1 MKILKIILAVI
12 AVLFVGLG
20 IFLYK
25 GEIPADVVDAKYTS
39 ETSQFLTMDN
49 GARVHFRDEGNAS
62 GDVIVL
68 VHGSNASLHTWEPW
82 VQELGKK
89 YRIVTMDLPAHGLT
103 GATPDRDYS
112 SEAQLNTV
120 YALVKYLGI
129 DQFVLG
135 GNSMGGGV
143 TWRYT
148 LEYPDQ
154 VTAMLLIDASGLP
167 EWWQERQAEQE
178 EEGREAPLAFQLLRE
193 PWFRVIAKRIDP
205 YYLVEQGVRSSYNN
219 SPVVDQALIDRYYE
233 LSLREGTRDATLDR
247 FGANRNWDVTYDL
260 SVLDQP
266 TLVMWGK
273 EDSLIPASTADKFA
287 EVLPN
292 TKVVIYENVGHIPM
306 EEIPER
312 SAQDVLRFLDE
323 IKEIEEI
330 KPAELAEKITAEE
343 STE

>member
-1 MKILKIILAVI
+1 MKILKIILAAIV
-12 AVLFVGLG
+12 VLFVGLG
-20 IFLYK
+20 IFFYK
-25 GEIPADVVDAKYTS
+25 GEIPADAVDAKYTS
-39 ETSQFLTMDN
+39 PESQFLSMDN
-49 GARVHFRDEGNAS
+49 GARVHFRDEGNPDAEA
-62 GDVIVL
+62 IVL

-82 VQELGKK
+82 VEELGND

-103 GATPDRDYS
+103 GATPDRNYS

-120 YALVKYLGI
+120 HAVVEHLGI

-143 TWRYT
+143 TWRYA
-148 LEYPDQ
+148 LKYPEQ

-167 EWWQERQAEQE
+167 QWWQERQAEQE

-219 SPVVDQALIDRYYE
+219 SPVVDEALIDRYYE

-273 EDSLIPASTADKFA
+273 EDSLIPASTANKFA

-292 TKVVIYENVGHIPM
+292 TKVVVYKDVGHIPM

-312 SAQDVLRFLDE
+312 SAQDVLAFLEQIRPTDATE
-323 IKEIEEI
+323 DVTEE
-330 KPAELAEKITAEE
+330 ATQ
-343 STE
+343 